1 MARTAEPTADGA
13 AELLH
18 VAYPKEGGFGYRPP
32 HENTVGDGFDSTEK
46 ERLRASAGKLVSGW
60 VAAYMLGIKE
70 GTLRVWAHR
79 GKLAPACYQKP
90 AHDDADFNRNQTIAM
105 YRLADVFAYADAH
118 GIEVD
123 YF

>member
-32 HENTVGDGFDSTEK
+32 HENTVGDGYDDTEQG
-46 ERLRASAGKLVSGW
+46 RLKAAAGQLVPGWIAAS
-60 VAAYMLGIKE
+60 YLGIKP

-79 GKLAPACYQKP
+79 GKLTPACYQKP
-90 AHDDADFNRNQTIAM
+90 GADDIDFNRNQTIAM
-105 YRLADVFAYADAH
+105 YRLADIFAYADAH
-118 GIEVD
+118 GIEID
-123 YF
+123 YY